1 MTVTHRIPLPALLL
15 AFVTMAGCD
24 AVDRTRARL
33 ATPDTAAVATA
44 SGAGLA
50 LGLQAP
56 GALEAGDEGILRLS
70 LTNRTDTI
78 VSRVRLELIV
88 PGWADPLPP
97 RLGDREVTMAA
108 LEDGGTRFSYR
119 LDDTPLEPGQA
130 ETIEQRIRVPTYG
143 VVGDA
148 TVPWSRAVR
157 ARLLD
162 LDGQLLAEV
171 ESEISLEGVATNG
184 TPSAAGPVTG
194 PVRDR
199 LGPVRLGMTGPA
211 LRQAAPA
218 ARDTTW
224 SQEGMEERGLVVP
237 TGGGNALAV
246 LSGDTV
252 VRIDVVDPGRPY
264 GGATRRRV
272 ADAGAAGGVRGSLR
286 GGRRRSRRRL
296 VPGRSGCQ
304 FRAGHARPAGFR
316 GATVESRP
324 DPGNRQ
330 RNPLVAPSRSR
341 RVSAIV

>member
-1 MTVTHRIPLPALLL
+1 MTATHRIQLPALLL

-44 SGAGLA
+44 SGTGLA

-97 RLGDREVTMAA
+97 RLGDREVTLAA

-130 ETIEQRIRVPTYG
+130 ETIEQRIRVPTSG

-171 ESEISLEGVATNG
+171 ESEISLAGVATNG

-252 VRIDVVDPGRPY
+252 VRIDVVDPAVRTAERLGVGSLMRELRAAY
-264 GGATRRRV
+264 
-272 ADAGAAGGVRGSLR
+272 GAACAEGAEGRVVVWFPAAPGVSFALDTPVPQDFAELRSNPDRIPETASVTRWWLRRGVDACPR
-286 GGRRRSRRRL
+286 
-296 VPGRSGCQ
+296 
-304 FRAGHARPAGFR
+304 
-316 GATVESRP
+316 
-324 DPGNRQ
+324 
-330 RNPLVAPSRSR
+330 
-341 RVSAIV
+341 